1 MYTAYIGRRLLD
13 LYNEHCRDGPPLDP
27 RSFFDEVFF
36 PLFFDDEKYLML
48 ANNSKFDQAAKQKK
62 KRPLTK
68 AVRRE
73 ALDAYHTDAA
83 TLTEPHGHLLL
94 GGTAR
99 GVEAATSSQ
108 ITDIP
113 IPVSPDEVYLS
124 WFGTAASIG
133 VKGGLSLLV
142 DADEVLLA
150 LLEGWRQYR
159 VYMQQTSVLKPYQ
172 IDSWNGWWLIH
183 RFDEDF
189 ASSDPLRDFPLHS
202 PDEPVLKNG
211 VAAFSTPPWA
221 RVLFA
226 LAGLEG
232 ARQQTAYVYSF
243 GQTNTTVG
251 FVQLDL
257 PKVRSVSRLYERLF
271 GRRPEFVGRR
281 QFERLYETAFGFRRA
296 CEMGRIGVRAIEPNK
311 LRDFMPVRGS
321 KNKLPKAPSGKTQAE
336 QEVTFATY
344 QTWIIAML
352 NNEQLLAFADEAAE
366 ALHEYAGA
374 GKRGKTINP
383 RAVTEGVLGASHRR
397 AFIEGLTEILNKDGT
412 HAAAFN
418 RLVEEVVKMP
428 TSDFPLLLTL
438 IKFKYALR
446 NHRAAA

>member
-1 MYTAYIGRRLLD
+1 M
-13 LYNEHCRDGPPLDP
+13 P
-27 RSFFDEVFF
+27 
-36 PLFFDDEKYLML
+36 
-48 ANNSKFDQAAKQKK
+48 
-62 KRPLTK
+62 
-68 AVRRE
+68 
-73 ALDAYHTDAA
+73 
-83 TLTEPHGHLLL
+83 
-94 GGTAR
+94 
-99 GVEAATSSQ
+99 
-108 ITDIP
+108 
-113 IPVSPDEVYLS
+113 
-124 WFGTAASIG
+124 
-133 VKGGLSLLV
+133 
-142 DADEVLLA
+142 DEVLLA
-150 LLEGWRQYR
+150 LVEGWEQYR
-159 VYMQQTSVLKPYQ
+159 LYMRQTSVLKPYQ

-183 RFDEDF
+183 RAHKDF
-189 ASSDPLRDFPLHS
+189 QRSDPLRDFPLTAS
-202 PDEPVLKNG
+202 EEPVLKNG
-211 VAAFSTPPWA
+211 VAAFGTPPWV

-226 LAGLEG
+226 LAGLEDL
-232 ARQQTAYVYSF
+232 RQQTAYVYSF
-243 GQTNTTVG
+243 GQTNTTIG

-271 GRRPEFVGRR
+271 GERPEFVGRR

-321 KNKLPKAPSGKTQAE
+321 QNKLPKAPSGKEQAE

-374 GKRGKTINP
+374 GERGKTPNQ
-383 RAVTEGVLGASHRR
+383 RAVEEGVLNAGHRR
-397 AFIEGLTEILNKDGT
+397 AFIDGLTEILNKDGT

-428 TSDFPLLLTL
+428 ASDFPMLLTL

-446 NHRAAA
+446 KHHAAA